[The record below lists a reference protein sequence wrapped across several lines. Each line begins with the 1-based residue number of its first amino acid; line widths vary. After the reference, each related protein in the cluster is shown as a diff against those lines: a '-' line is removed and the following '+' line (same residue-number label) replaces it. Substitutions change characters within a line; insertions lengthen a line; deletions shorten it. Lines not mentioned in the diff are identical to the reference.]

1 MMDDQID
8 QRKTIISIQY
18 FLYFGV
24 LGVYL
29 PYFNLYCY
37 HLGFNGIQI
46 GALSALR
53 SIVLVIFSVAWS
65 LIADRFQIR
74 KPIYVFCNWLSAAAW
89 SAYFFSDSY
98 WIIFC
103 ITACYGVFYAPII
116 SFLEAFTIDILGEK
130 KNHYGSIRVWG
141 SIAFIGMV
149 TILGY
154 YIDLFSIKIILWVIF
169 LVSIIQAA
177 FALGMPKITLAHKE
191 EFSSKAKILLNR
203 HVMVF
208 LLCAFLML
216 ASHGMYYGFF
226 SIHLSML
233 GYGSMFIGVAWALA
247 SVAEIVVMVNSK
259 RIFKHLSYEKA
270 LILSLFVATIR
281 WIFVG
286 YARSPFAILSLQCL
300 HAVTYGMFHV
310 ASILYVDLLSPG
322 EAKTLGQAMNN
333 ATTYGLGL
341 MAGFFLSGILYEHF
355 SAVTGFLVSGGIA
368 FFSCALFAAH
378 WVMDFRR
385 KKLH

>member
-74 KPIYVFCNWLSAAAW
+74 KPIYVYCNWLSAAAW

-310 ASILYVDLLSPG
+310 ASILYMDLLSPG